1 MTSQSFARPARP
13 TFFRPLPPPVFAAST
28 RTRLRQL
35 ALQVLERTPGNC
47 PLQTH
52 VVMCGFPRSGSTL
65 LQLVAEACYPQ
76 ARAYREEKSGL
87 NAAKELIRTHPLM
100 ITKRP
105 SDLFHV
111 DEIREFYQP
120 LRTAARFVLTTR
132 DPRATLT
139 SKYSGEALANVTRGP
154 DGYVMSVAIWK
165 QWFAHFRYV
174 AQGDDTMIV
183 EYADLVSDPLAVQ
196 QRYAR
201 FIGWQPQ
208 VSFDQFMESVPEGFE
223 TKALNG
229 LRSFDTSN
237 LDRWK
242 QPKYAD
248 RIKEILDELPELP
261 DLLVELGYEKDAGWT
276 SAYR

>member
-1 MTSQSFARPARP
+1 MTSSRLERPPRP
-13 TFFRPLPPPVFAAST
+13 TFFTKRRRAVVGAAA

-35 ALQVLERTPGNC
+35 ALQVLDRVPGRC

-52 VVMCGFPRSGSTL
+52 VVLCGFPRSGSTL

-76 ARAYREEKSGL
+76 ARAYREEKAAL
-87 NAAKELIRTHPLM
+87 NAAKELARTHALM

-105 SDLFHV
+105 SDVFHV
-111 DEIREFYQP
+111 DEIREFYLP
-120 LRTAARFVLTTR
+120 LRSAVRFVLTMR

-139 SKYSGEALANVTRGP
+139 SRYSGEALANVTRGP
-154 DGYVMSVAIWK
+154 DGFVMSVSNWK
-165 QWFAHFRYV
+165 EWFAHFRYV
-174 AQGDDTMIV
+174 AQGDDTMVV
-183 EYADLVSDPLAVQ
+183 EYAELVTDPLAVQ

-208 VSFDQFMESVPEGFE
+208 IPFDQFIESVPEGFA

-237 LDRWK
+237 LTRWR
-242 QPKYAD
+242 QPKYRD

-261 DLLVELGYEKDAGWT
+261 ALLIELGYESDTGW
-276 SAYR
+276 AREYR